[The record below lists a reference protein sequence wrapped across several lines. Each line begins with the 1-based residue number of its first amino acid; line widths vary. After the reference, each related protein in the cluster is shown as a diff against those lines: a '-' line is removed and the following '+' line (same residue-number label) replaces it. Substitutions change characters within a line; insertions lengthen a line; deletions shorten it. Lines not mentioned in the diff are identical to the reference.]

1 MYIQFN
7 KNTNK
12 DSQNARFYPLLCE
25 KYWQNGVAKTKVIAN
40 LSKLPIDIVIALSG
54 FLKNKKEM
62 LVALKDIIIKKS
74 IDYGFIYILIVLM
87 DKLRITELLQKILGE
102 KANYIRLMIIGKIV
116 TRGSKLS
123 IFNWIHRNEHIANK
137 LGIDLDKLKLDN
149 LYDALEDLSNVQ
161 KHIEHKWNLYH
172 KYIKD
177 EIYLYDITST
187 YLEGEKNALAKF
199 GYNRDG
205 KKGKRQIV
213 IGLLTTK
220 NGFPLSIEVFEGNTT
235 DQSTVI
241 EQLEKIKKE
250 YQSKDIIFVGDRGM
264 KIRYNLE
271 KMDEQDK
278 IGIKYISALT
288 LEQIRCLIEDNIFQL
303 DLFSKKIAEVEHQ
316 DVRYILCY
324 NEDLEIEK
332 REKRNQMKN
341 KFEEKIELIKL
352 SYDNQKFKFE
362 KNKNRLLQ
370 GDKNKKLVTQFS
382 QKQLDRYKYSVQK
395 CIEKY
400 RMQKFFEIEITE
412 DNFSLIFNFDN
423 YSDSNKLDG
432 KYVIVTNVEKEKLD
446 KETVREQYKNLKHV
460 EHAFRDL
467 KTNYLEIRPVNHI
480 KASTT
485 KGHVIVCMFSY
496 AIIREIEQKVFP
508 WLKKFNKNNKRQL
521 SFNDIEQELKM
532 IKYNELMISNDYNI
546 YKLTELSDIN
556 KEIFEILE
564 INPENMLK

>member
-1 MYIQFN
+1 
-7 KNTNK
+7 
-12 DSQNARFYPLLCE
+12 
-25 KYWQNGVAKTKVIAN
+25 
-40 LSKLPIDIVIALSG
+40 
-54 FLKNKKEM
+54 
-62 LVALKDIIIKKS
+62 
-74 IDYGFIYILIVLM
+74 
-87 DKLRITELLQKILGE
+87 
-102 KANYIRLMIIGKIV
+102 
-116 TRGSKLS
+116 
-123 IFNWIHRNEHIANK
+123 
-137 LGIDLDKLKLDN
+137 
-149 LYDALEDLSNVQ
+149 
-161 KHIEHKWNLYH
+161 
-172 KYIKD
+172 
-177 EIYLYDITST
+177 
-187 YLEGEKNALAKF
+187 
-199 GYNRDG
+199 
-205 KKGKRQIV
+205 
-213 IGLLTTK
+213 
-220 NGFPLSIEVFEGNTT
+220 
-235 DQSTVI
+235 
-241 EQLEKIKKE
+241 
-250 YQSKDIIFVGDRGM
+250 M
-264 KIRYNLE
+264 K
-271 KMDEQDK
+271 
-278 IGIKYISALT
+278 
-288 LEQIRCLIEDNIFQL
+288 
-303 DLFSKKIAEVEHQ
+303 
-316 DVRYILCY
+316 
-324 NEDLEIEK
+324 
-332 REKRNQMKN
+332 KN